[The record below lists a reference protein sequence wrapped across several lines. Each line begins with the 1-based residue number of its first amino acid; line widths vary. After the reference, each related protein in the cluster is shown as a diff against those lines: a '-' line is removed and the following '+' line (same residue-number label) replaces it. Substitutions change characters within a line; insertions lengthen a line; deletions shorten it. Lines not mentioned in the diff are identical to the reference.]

1 MAKQPKITSITEAA
15 AQNHLTTANNWQS
28 LGCTLIPGFYLQK
41 ITKGC
46 SWRYRYIDS
55 AGKRRV
61 ATIGKFPGLIPH
73 EAAKKARE
81 WQEASIDPLKQKERR
96 KQAELAEDTQ
106 REQRTLRKYLEGG
119 YRLIM
124 DSWPDNSRKMAE
136 ARFHNHFSDLLDRP
150 MDEITPADLRKW
162 EAACKERELAQ
173 STINRTYSAL
183 KTLLRRAVIDD
194 VIKADPLATFK
205 LYGPTLAEQERA
217 DAVEEEARQKDR
229 RMLTPD
235 EINKLHIGLDAFAE
249 ELRAQRRNSRKHGK
263 RDKLPDLDQVKFPS
277 WFIPFCQLGFHT
289 GLRPGDLLSL
299 TWTEL
304 NIHFSRLVKKPNKT
318 KHKARRA
325 GREQIEVDIPLNKV
339 IAEVMRGWW
348 DQSGQPENGLVFP
361 SPVTGR
367 QFDTKAYQKPWK
379 RVKKLGGLS
388 PDLDFYSLRHNFI
401 SALVTQGIPMFSVAK
416 LAGHKSVSMIEQH
429 YGHLCPKQAAEAVDV
444 LARHALGADLKQRA
458 EG

>member
-235 EINKLHIGLDAFAE
+235 EINKLHIGLDAFADVVHDIGIDVRDVGE
-249 ELRAQRRNSRKHGK
+249 QHFRRAVRAQA
-263 RDKLPDLDQVKFPS
+263 
-277 WFIPFCQLGFHT
+277 
-289 GLRPGDLLSL
+289 
-299 TWTEL
+299 
-304 NIHFSRLVKKPNKT
+304 RL
-318 KHKARRA
+318 
-325 GREQIEVDIPLNKV
+325 
-339 IAEVMRGWW
+339 
-348 DQSGQPENGLVFP
+348 
-361 SPVTGR
+361 
-367 QFDTKAYQKPWK
+367 
-379 RVKKLGGLS
+379 
-388 PDLDFYSLRHNFI
+388 
-401 SALVTQGIPMFSVAK
+401 
-416 LAGHKSVSMIEQH
+416 
-429 YGHLCPKQAAEAVDV
+429 
-444 LARHALGADLKQRA
+444 LARQPLVSGMGTEMDHGIGSERMPDPQVRSRVLMVRVDDR
-458 EG
+458 